1 MLGIASSSPY
11 VEPSGDKLPD
21 CGWCGLRIAT
31 TTVSATPTC
40 RECAK
45 SNKARVTAYLQRM
58 KRAAG

>member
-1 MLGIASSSPY
+1 MLRAAQSTY
-11 VEPSGDKLPD
+11 VTPAHGKLPD

-31 TTVSATPTC
+31 TSISATPTC

-58 KRAAG
+58 RRAAG